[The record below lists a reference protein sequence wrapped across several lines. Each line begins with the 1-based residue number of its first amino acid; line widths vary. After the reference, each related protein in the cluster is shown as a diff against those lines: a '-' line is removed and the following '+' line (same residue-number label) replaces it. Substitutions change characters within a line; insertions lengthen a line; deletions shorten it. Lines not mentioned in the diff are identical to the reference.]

1 MRGNAELT
9 KTVTNFI
16 KDAIN
21 NKNLDREE
29 IFITNNFWHLV
40 VKTCNYD
47 NFLALVSLCN
57 EKIITSQSISGDN
70 CLHYLV
76 LNKKI
81 SLVIFYFKSRQENLV

>member
-9 KTVTNFI
+9 KTVANFT
-16 KDAIN
+16 KDAFKN
-21 NKNLDREE
+21 MNLDKEE
-29 IFITNNFWHLV
+29 ILITNNFWHLV
-40 VKTCNYD
+40 VKDCDYD
-47 NFLALVSLCN
+47 NFLSLVSLCN